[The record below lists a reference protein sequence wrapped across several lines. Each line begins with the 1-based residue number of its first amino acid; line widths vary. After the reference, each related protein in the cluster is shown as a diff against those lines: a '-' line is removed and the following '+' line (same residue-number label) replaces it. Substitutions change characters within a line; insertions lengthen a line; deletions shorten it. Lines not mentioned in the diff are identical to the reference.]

1 MLLEGVAYN
10 GGVPVVGPA
19 ERAAAAADVR
29 YWRAAAVVLAPD
41 APHADDLHNTVNL
54 LFGPG
59 RMVSDVWLW
68 DVRS

>member
-1 MLLEGVAYN
+1 M
-10 GGVPVVGPA
+10 
-19 ERAAAAADVR
+19 
-29 YWRAAAVVLAPD
+29 VLAPD